1 MSNDLKPYD
10 SKPRGSKHRDSKPHD
25 SKPHDSEPRDLDG
38 IIINALESVKGLDI
52 TSLDVTGLTDVMDT
66 MVVVTGNTNRQVR
79 ALANAVTED
88 CKNAGFSSLGVEGDD
103 VGEWVLVDM
112 GDTVVHI
119 MLPATRVFY
128 DLEKLWSMRP
138 ADMLSSDSDQ
148 EQGIDTAGE

>member
-1 MSNDLKPYD
+1 MSNKLVSADLA
-10 SKPRGSKHRDSKPHD
+10 KH
-25 SKPHDSEPRDLDG
+25 DLVSQNLDE

-66 MVVVTGNTNRQVR
+66 MIVVTGNTNRQVR

-88 CKNAGFSSLGVEGDD
+88 CKKAGFSSLGVEGTD

-148 EQGIDTAGE
+148 DQGVETAGE

>member
-1 MSNDLKPYD
+1 MSNKLVSGDLA
-10 SKPRGSKHRDSKPHD
+10 KHDLMPQ
-25 SKPHDSEPRDLDG
+25 DLDE
-38 IIINALESVKGLDI
+38 IIIAALESVKGLDI

-88 CKNAGFSSLGVEGDD
+88 CKKAGFSSLGVEGAD

-138 ADMLSSDSDQ
+138 ADMLSSGSDQ
-148 EQGIDTAGE
+148 DQSIDAAGE

>member
-1 MSNDLKPYD
+1 MSNKLVSGDLA
-10 SKPRGSKHRDSKPHD
+10 KH
-25 SKPHDSEPRDLDG
+25 DLMPQGLDE

-88 CKNAGFSSLGVEGDD
+88 CKKAGFSSLGVEGAD

-138 ADMLSSDSDQ
+138 ADMLSSGSDQ
-148 EQGIDTAGE
+148 DQSIDAAEE

>member
-1 MSNDLKPYD
+1 MSNKLVSGDLA
-10 SKPRGSKHRDSKPHD
+10 KHDLMPQ
-25 SKPHDSEPRDLDG
+25 DLDE
-38 IIINALESVKGLDI
+38 IIIAALESVKGLDI

-88 CKNAGFSSLGVEGDD
+88 CKKAGFSSLGVEGDD

-138 ADMLSSDSDQ
+138 ADMLSSGSDQ
-148 EQGIDTAGE
+148 DQSIDAAEE

>member
-1 MSNDLKPYD
+1 MTPNLN
-10 SKPRGSKHRDSKPHD
+10 
-25 SKPHDSEPRDLDG
+25 E

-52 TSLDVTGLTDVMDT
+52 SQLDVTGLTDVMDT
-66 MVVVTGNTNRQVR
+66 MVVVSGNSNRQVK

-88 CKNAGFSSLGVEGDD
+88 CKKAGLQPLGVEGAD

-119 MLPATRVFY
+119 MLPETRLFY

-138 ADMLSSDSDQ
+138 ADIIPLEPTIAPRVDTSGGLNDGDSDS
-148 EQGIDTAGE
+148 GTIGA

>member
-1 MSNDLKPYD
+1 MSNKLVSGDLA
-10 SKPRGSKHRDSKPHD
+10 KHDLMPQ
-25 SKPHDSEPRDLDG
+25 DLDE
-38 IIINALESVKGLDI
+38 IIIAALESVKGLDI

-88 CKNAGFSSLGVEGDD
+88 CKKAGFSSLGVEGAD

-138 ADMLSSDSDQ
+138 ADMLSSGSDQ
-148 EQGIDTAGE
+148 DQSIETAEE

>member
-1 MSNDLKPYD
+1 MSNKLVSGDLA
-10 SKPRGSKHRDSKPHD
+10 KH
-25 SKPHDSEPRDLDG
+25 DLVPQNLDE

-88 CKNAGFSSLGVEGDD
+88 CKKAGFSSLGVEGDD

-148 EQGIDTAGE
+148 DQGIDTAGE

>member
-1 MSNDLKPYD
+1 MSNKLGRGDLA
-10 SKPRGSKHRDSKPHD
+10 KH
-25 SKPHDSEPRDLDG
+25 DLVSQNLDE

-88 CKNAGFSSLGVEGDD
+88 CKKAGFSSLGVEGDD

-148 EQGIDTAGE
+148 DQGIDTAGE

>member
-1 MSNDLKPYD
+1 MSNKLVSGDLA
-10 SKPRGSKHRDSKPHD
+10 KH
-25 SKPHDSEPRDLDG
+25 DLMPQGLDE

-88 CKNAGFSSLGVEGDD
+88 CKKAGFSSLGVEGAD

-138 ADMLSSDSDQ
+138 ADMLSSGSDQ
-148 EQGIDTAGE
+148 DQSIETAEE